1 MSTVCVRNTSR
12 PVELAVDPCA
22 SPRRRVPSS
31 RKVILAA
38 LFPDVFYARHVET
51 TGHEFR
57 ARRARGALDARHGA
71 RRPPP
76 RVHSGQ
82 CQSLSGTRV
91 NGGLRQHRCHPL
103 RHVSHS
109 SMGLS
114 ASGAS
119 PHTMHGT
126 SSSSSKS
133 TVFSLTAYALSPTR
147 KISPSRLIIFQ
158 YFRFGGRSC
167 AAADFFFPL
176 LAFDVVVFSLAFS
189 LAFPRR
195 RRALGAGGARD
206 SSSSSPSFP
215 FPFPFPSPRPP
226 HSHPCSVFS

>member
-1 MSTVCVRNTSR
+1 MNSVHAVR
-12 PVELAVDPCA
+12 VEL
-22 SPRRRVPSS
+22 SMRGTE
-31 RKVILAA
+31 LAA
-38 LFPDVFYARHVET
+38 S
-51 TGHEFR
+51 
-57 ARRARGALDARHGA
+57 
-71 RRPPP
+71 PP

-133 TVFSLTAYALSPTR
+133 TVFSLTTYALSPTR

-176 LAFDVVVFSLAFS
+176 LAFDVVVLSLAFS
-189 LAFPRR
+189 LAFSSTAAL
-195 RRALGAGGARD
+195 ALGAVGGARLFFFF
-206 SSSSSPSFP
+206 SFFSFSFSFSFAASAALAP
-215 FPFPFPSPRPP
+215 MFRRFITSANARLYIRFFFFFFFPSPPSPP
-226 HSHPCSVFS
+226 SPRVVASSPPLSRFFPTGLDPSSAA